1 MTKILIAEDN
11 RVNQRIIA
19 YTLQKGGYTVVTAA
33 NGVEAL
39 SQLVNNSPI
48 DLLIADIDM
57 PEMDGI
63 TLLRRLRA
71 NQVYES
77 LPVLILTAS
86 GHAEDYIT
94 AKDAG
99 ANEVLTK
106 PSSSHELIETVNRII
121 AATGGTI

>member
-11 RVNQRIIA
+11 RVNQRILA
-19 YTLQKGGYTVVTAA
+19 YTLQKGGYTVITAA

-39 SQLVNNSPI
+39 HELTNNPPI
-48 DLLIADIDM
+48 DLVIADIDM
-57 PEMDGI
+57 PKMDGI
-63 TLLRRLRA
+63 TLLRQLRA
-71 NQVYES
+71 SQAYES

-86 GHAEDYIT
+86 GHTEDYVT

-121 AATGGTI
+121 AAAGGTT